1 MITYPLNNIEYEAAD
16 AELFH
21 CTRTSGIWAK
31 NDFPFSVT
39 GADNS
44 ITIGTGIAWI
54 NNEKF
59 SGKVVANKETT
70 ILDLGV
76 PDSVYPRIDI
86 VAIQFNANTNDT
98 NFVVKNGVPSS
109 SPLIPAPSRSAA
121 RYELYLCKIERPAGA
136 AVVTASNVG
145 DLRLDP
151 QYCGLMADSVTSVN
165 TDQINQQIDAFIEQL
180 RDTIDDVQSGAGVM
194 LENYWSENGKIPVRR
209 GGTGKETLVED
220 SFLVGN
226 GENAVKLLTP
236 SEVRHALE
244 LGGNIDSPIP
254 VSSGGTGRKLITED
268 SFMRG
273 DAQNAVKL
281 STPAEVLNDIGGQ
294 KKIELAHIY
303 MDGKGP
309 ELSAGNYISFNKI
322 VQTDTSIFSSG
333 SNYII
338 LKKAGLYLL
347 SASLF
352 LQANESQDTIMIAIM
367 KNTGTSEEEY
377 VSHDQ
382 HKYSLDLV
390 HRFNFPLLPLQID
403 NRTEISIQVILGNGY
418 INQYPLSHL
427 TAIYLG

>member
-21 CTRTSGIWAK
+21 CTRTSGVWAK
-31 NDFPFSVT
+31 DDFPFSVT

-70 ILDLGV
+70 VLDLGV
-76 PDSVYPRIDI
+76 PDSIYPRIDV
-86 VAIQFNANTNDT
+86 VAIQFDANANETKL
-98 NFVVKNGVPSS
+98 VVKNGAPSS
-109 SPLIPAPSRSAA
+109 SPLIPAPSRLASL
-121 RYELYLCKIERPAGA
+121 YELYICKIERPAGA

-180 RDTIDDVQSGAGVM
+180 RDTIDDVQDGAGVM
-194 LENYWSENGKIPVRR
+194 LENYWSEDGKIPVLR
-209 GGTGKETLVED
+209 GGTGRDELTEN

-226 GENAVKLLTP
+226 GNNPAKLLTP
-236 SEVRHALE
+236 SEAREAMG
-244 LGGNIDSPIP
+244 LGKSTGLLSVQAGGSGRSSFTTDYFLRGNGSSPLKT
-254 VSSGGTGRKLITED
+254 SSPE
-268 SFMRG
+268 
-273 DAQNAVKL
+273 Q
-281 STPAEVLNDIGGQ
+281 VLNDIGGQ
-294 KKIELAHIY
+294 KKIQLAHIY
-303 MDGKGP
+303 MDGKGQNL
-309 ELSAGNYISFNKI
+309 EGKEYVSFNKSS
-322 VQTDTSIFSSG
+322 QTDNGEIFECTG
-333 SNYII
+333 GFIL

-347 SASLF
+347 SASLNI
-352 LQANESQDTIMIAIM
+352 Q
-367 KNTGTSEEEY
+367 NTGENGSTFLFGIKKTSGTLSEV
-377 VSHDQ
+377 VSYYQ
-382 HKYSLDLV
+382 HTFSTEVYNMQIPI
-390 HRFNFPLLPLQID
+390 FPLQID
-403 NRTEISIQVILGNGY
+403 KQSNIYLHIVLGKGY

>member
-21 CTRTSGIWAK
+21 CTRTSGVWAK
-31 NDFPFSVT
+31 DDFPFSVT

-70 ILDLGV
+70 VLDLGV
-76 PDSVYPRIDI
+76 PDSIYPRIDV
-86 VAIQFNANTNDT
+86 VAIQFDANANETKL
-98 NFVVKNGVPSS
+98 VVKNGAPSS
-109 SPLIPAPSRSAA
+109 SPLIPAPSRLASL
-121 RYELYLCKIERPAGA
+121 YELYICKIERPAGA

-180 RDTIDDVQSGAGVM
+180 RDTIDDVQAGAGVM
-194 LENYWSENGKIPVRR
+194 LENYWSEDGKIPVSR
-209 GGTGKETLVED
+209 GGTGRDELTEN

-226 GENAVKLLTP
+226 GNNPAKLLTP
-236 SEVRHALE
+236 SEAREAMG
-244 LGGNIDSPIP
+244 LGKSTGLLSVQAGGSGRSSFTTDYFLRGNGSSPLKT
-254 VSSGGTGRKLITED
+254 SSPE
-268 SFMRG
+268 
-273 DAQNAVKL
+273 Q
-281 STPAEVLNDIGGQ
+281 VLNDIGGQ
-294 KKIELAHIY
+294 KKIQLAHIY

-347 SASLF
+347 SASLI
-352 LQANESQDTIMIAIM
+352 LQVNESPDSVGIAIM
-367 KNTGTSEEEY
+367 KKTGTSKEEF
-377 VSHDQ
+377 VSVYQ
-382 HKYSLDLV
+382 HEYSLDFV
-390 HRFNFPLLPLQID
+390 HNFNFPLLPLQID
-403 NRTEISIQVILGNGY
+403 NQTEISIKVMLGDGY